1 MEKNTN
7 PDMIV
12 DFISGHSVANVGAEA
27 NRQQVERYLIQE
39 KGYLRE
45 DVQVDAPID
54 VEIDGEVYRSVVDL
68 VVRIDGRPLIAFKC
82 AAGSLG
88 SREREIVSAA
98 RLFADTPIPL
108 AVVSDGVD
116 ATVLEVTKGKK
127 VGNGLSAIPDRAQA
141 VDLAQKDLLPPIA
154 PDRLEREK
162 LVFRSY
168 DSMNV
173 NVRGR

>member
-1 MEKNTN
+1 MTENTN
-7 PDMIV
+7 PDIIV
-12 DFISGHSVANVGAEA
+12 DFITGHSVANVGAEV
-27 NRQQVERYLIQE
+27 NRQSVERYLIEE

-54 VEIDGEVYRSVVDL
+54 VEIDGEIYRSVVDL
-68 VVRIDGRPLIAFKC
+68 VVCIDGRPLIAFKC

-98 RLFADTPIPL
+98 RLFTDTSIPL
-108 AVVSDGVD
+108 AVVSDGAN
-116 ATVLEVTKGKK
+116 ATVLEVMKGKK
-127 VGNGLSAIPDRAQA
+127 VGEGLSAIPDRSQA
-141 VDLAQKDLLPPIA
+141 VDMAKKDLLPPIA
-154 PDRLEREK
+154 PDRIEREK